1 MIRNSIFTAAL
12 VLGSSL
18 LTANGEL
25 PIFSIE
31 ELMGQV
37 NPARHKQF
45 AAIDP
50 TMTDGRKQY
59 LRKEAARAFEAMAR
73 KASGEGIVLRAV
85 STTRPFQHQKDIWER
100 KWSALQGQAA
110 EKARN
115 ILTYSSMPG
124 TSRHHWGT
132 DVDINSVE
140 PEYFETDQGQRE
152 YAWLQAHAAAFGFFQ
167 PYTKNPN
174 RPGYADEP
182 WHWSYA
188 PLSQRYLFAF
198 NMLVDYSMITGF
210 DGAEAAAD
218 IKILEYYVNGIDEP
232 RQ

>member
-1 MIRNSIFTAAL
+1 MIRNSILTAAL
-12 VLGSSL
+12 VLGSCL

-25 PIFSIE
+25 TRFSIE
-31 ELMGQV
+31 ELMGKV

-45 AAIDP
+45 AALAAP
-50 TMTDGRKQY
+50 YTDGRTHY
-59 LRKEAARAFEAMAR
+59 LRTEATRAFEQMAE
-73 KASGEGIVLRAV
+73 KAKADGIQLRAV
-85 STTRPFQHQKDIWER
+85 SATRPFQHQKGIWER
-100 KWSALQGQAA
+100 KWSALQGSAG

-132 DVDINSVE
+132 DLDINSVE
-140 PEYFETDQGQRE
+140 PEYFETEQGARE
-152 YAWLQAHAAAFGFFQ
+152 YAWLQANAAQFGFFQ
-167 PYTKNPN
+167 PYTKNPD

-188 PLSQRYLFAF
+188 PLAQRYLFAF
-198 NMLVDYSMITGF
+198 NLLVDYSLIEGF
-210 DGAEAAAD
+210 DGAEAAAE
-218 IKILEYYVNGIDEP
+218 IKVLEYYVNGIDEP